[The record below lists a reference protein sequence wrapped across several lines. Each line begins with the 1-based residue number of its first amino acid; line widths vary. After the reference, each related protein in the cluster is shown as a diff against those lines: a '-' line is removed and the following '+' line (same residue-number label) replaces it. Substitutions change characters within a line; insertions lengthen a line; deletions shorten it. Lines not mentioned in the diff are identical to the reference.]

1 VDNSKKIL
9 VVDDDKVFL
18 KLVENDLTQ
27 EGYLVITAQNGKEA
41 ISLAKKEKPALLLL
55 DINMPGISGG
65 DVGNILGS
73 DPLTRNIPIIFL
85 TALLTKKE
93 EETRQNMIGHHF
105 FMAKPYDLKALLNE
119 IRKYI

>member
-1 VDNSKKIL
+1 VSKAKKIL

-18 KLVENDLTQ
+18 KLVENDLTK
-27 EGYLVITAQNGKEA
+27 EGFVVITAQNGKEA
-41 ISLAKKEKPALLLL
+41 ITLAQKESPALLLL

-73 DPLTRNIPIIFL
+73 DPQTRDIPIIFL

-93 EETRQNMIGHHF
+93 EETRNNMIGQHF

-119 IRKYI
+119 IHKFI

>member
-1 VDNSKKIL
+1 MSKAKKIL

-18 KLVENDLTQ
+18 KLVENDLTK
-27 EGYLVITAQNGKEA
+27 EGFVVITAQNGKEA
-41 ISLAKKEKPALLLL
+41 ITLAKKESPALLLL

-65 DVGNILGS
+65 DVGNILGNDPQTS
-73 DPLTRNIPIIFL
+73 DIPIIFL

-93 EETRQNMIGHHF
+93 EETRNNMIGQHF

-119 IRKYI
+119 IHKFI

>member
-1 VDNSKKIL
+1 MNKARKIL
-9 VVDDDKVFL
+9 VVDDDRVFL
-18 KLVENDLTQ
+18 KLVENDLTR
-27 EGYLVITAQNGKEA
+27 EGFVVMTAQNGKEA
-41 ISLAKKEKPALLLL
+41 ISLAEKEKPALLLL

-73 DPLTRNIPIIFL
+73 DPQTRDIPIIFL

-93 EETRQNMIGHHF
+93 EETRKNMIGQHF

-119 IRKYI
+119 IYKFI

>member
-1 VDNSKKIL
+1 MDNSKKIL

-73 DPLTRNIPIIFL
+73 DPLTRN
-85 TALLTKKE
+85 AS
-93 EETRQNMIGHHF
+93 
-105 FMAKPYDLKALLNE
+105 KPP
-119 IRKYI
+119 